1 MLQNIRDNSSGL
13 VSKILVGLIA
23 ITFALWGVDS
33 LFTLS
38 AGSDAPAKVNG
49 EEVSRQA
56 LLQTVELQRRQ
67 LLNQMGGNIDPALLD
82 DNRLQRQA
90 LDRLIEEEVVLQ
102 QAAKLGLGVS
112 DELMDQMIV
121 RTPDFHVEGKFD
133 QERFQQVLRNVGLT
147 PLLYRELLRRD
158 LLINQV
164 RSAISAS
171 EFMLPQE
178 LETLLL
184 LDRQQRD
191 ARIQVF
197 KADDYE
203 AQVQLDDAALQA
215 FYQANLNSYRAPEQV
230 VLRYVA
236 LRKADLLQEV
246 NVDEAELQTAY
257 QQHLASLQARKQQ
270 QVAHILVEVS
280 DEQNEEAAKARIA
293 EVQAKLQA
301 GESFAELASQ
311 FSDDASSAEQGGD
324 LGFIEPGLLEP
335 VLDEALAQLEEGA
348 VSAPVR
354 SSFGYHLL
362 TVIKEQEETPPSFAD
377 MRAELEQQVKQRQ
390 VDTLFVERAEKLA
403 DLSFTSPDLQE
414 PADALGLQVEET
426 PAFDRAGGEGI
437 AASQR
442 LLSKVFDPE
451 FIKAGENS
459 EPIEVDADT
468 LVVVRIKEH
477 KPERQLELAEV
488 KDRVQAEARRQE
500 AQKLAAAAA
509 AEQLASVKADASQAA
524 QWPLFEGLT
533 RNAQEQDPQLL
544 QGLFAMPHPQQQ
556 PSVAQL
562 TLSNGDQAL
571 VQLLKVQ
578 PGEVKDLP
586 ADQLQSLRGFMASQ
600 QGQELFQHF
609 NRELLK
615 KAEIERF

>member
-544 QGLFAMPHPQQQ
+544 QGLFAMPHPQQE

>member
-203 AQVQLDDAALQA
+203 VQVQLDDAALQA

-426 PAFDRAGGEGI
+426 PAFDRAGGEGV

-544 QGLFAMPHPQQQ
+544 QGLFAMPHPQQE